1 MKISKKISKKIIK
14 AYATVAVIANTLAL
28 NISVSAADTGTGAPS
43 GVDTANY
50 DSLLDIIFWA
60 VGILIAACACIPG
73 FKAMAEGQAN
83 EDKRGFN
90 AGLTAVIAG
99 VVCGAACVAIRTFL
113 F

>member
-1 MKISKKISKKIIK
+1 MKISKRISRKIKK
-14 AYATVAVIANTLAL
+14 AAVTVTVIANTLAL
-28 NISVSAADTGTGAPS
+28 NLTAFAAETGVPE
-43 GVDTANY
+43 GVDTADY

-73 FKAMAEGQAN
+73 FKKMAEGQAN
-83 EDKRGFN
+83 EDQRGFN

-99 VVCGAACVAIRTFL
+99 VVCGAACIAIRTFL

>member
-1 MKISKKISKKIIK
+1 MKINDKASRKIKRAIT
-14 AYATVAVIANTLAL
+14 AATVTINTLAL
-28 NISVSAADTGTGAPS
+28 NLTAFAADDSGAPG
-43 GVDTANY
+43 GVDTSSY

-60 VGILIAACACIPG
+60 VAILIAACACIPG

-99 VVCGAACVAIRTFL
+99 VVCAAGCIAIRAIL

>member
-1 MKISKKISKKIIK
+1 MKINNKASKKIKRAIT
-14 AYATVAVIANTLAL
+14 AATVAINTFAL
-28 NISVSAADTGTGAPS
+28 NLTAFAADDGSGAPA
-43 GVDTANY
+43 GVDTSSY

-60 VGILIAACACIPG
+60 VAILIAACACIPG

-99 VVCGAACVAIRTFL
+99 VVCAAGCIAIRALL